1 MAIHHGYKINST
13 PGTAEPLMPARTL
26 ISWVSAWPRHVDDT
40 DNTGEVRLG
49 GPPLD
54 ADAGAIPSGSGAPLN
69 PGDAAV
75 VWPAHGVN
83 PYDLNQIYMDVDQA
97 EDGVQFVY
105 HTT

>member
-26 ISWVSAWPRHVDDT
+26 ISWVSAWPRHVDD
-40 DNTGEVRLG
+40 
-49 GPPLD
+49 
-54 ADAGAIPSGSGAPLN
+54 
-69 PGDAAV
+69 AAV

-83 PYDLNQIYMDVDQA
+83 PYDLNQIYMDVDEA
-97 EDGVQFVY
+97 EDWVQFVY